1 MQKSQ
6 VGRQTSRAGG
16 VHITPTLWL
25 FQTMMRK
32 IHNYTGSATVTLL
45 FLLRK
50 ALIPNFGPNIQ
61 RVVVR
66 LRGYLTKSFC
76 K

>member
-1 MQKSQ
+1 MEDKLQ
-6 VGRQTSRAGG
+6 GLGAFTSP
-16 VHITPTLWL
+16 PTLWL

-61 RVVVR
+61 RFVVR
-66 LRGYLTKSFC
+66 LKGMSYENFLQLGS
-76 K
+76 